1 MTVALS
7 GSTLIVFGVAEAAP
21 CATNVR
27 DGSDAPS
34 LVSSHPTYVSAS
46 VKHALA
52 VVRALRRLDCAA
64 LSFAL
69 FLAPRKVGRAMAIRM
84 PMMRTTTMSSM
95 RVKPAASCLRSM
107 RRLNI
112 FVSPPLDVAA
122 FTELNF
128 GIGRG
133 PLSRPAGGFLGRSLP
148 RSFVP
153 TRDISASDT
162 DQPTPGTAKAGHEA
176 RPTHG

>member
-1 MTVALS
+1 
-7 GSTLIVFGVAEAAP
+7 
-21 CATNVR
+21 
-27 DGSDAPS
+27 
-34 LVSSHPTYVSAS
+34 
-46 VKHALA
+46 
-52 VVRALRRLDCAA
+52 
-64 LSFAL
+64 
-69 FLAPRKVGRAMAIRM
+69 
-84 PMMRTTTMSSM
+84 
-95 RVKPAASCLRSM
+95 SM

-153 TRDISASDT
+153 TRTYRERYDLT
-162 DQPTPGTAKAGHEA
+162 HDQRRRKPGTRPGPRTVREGELLDQVDDLEHRQVEGDDRRAHRGADHRDHE
-176 RPTHG
+176 RLDERR